1 MKIEFPDKYLLQY
14 DCGKLQVL
22 SKLLIELKEKG
33 HRVLIFTQMTK
44 VLDILEIFMNY
55 LKLTYMRLDGSTK
68 IKDRQYLTERFN
80 NDDKIFAFILS
91 SRSGGTGINLIGA
104 DTVIFYDSDW
114 NPAMDK
120 QCQDR
125 CHRIGQ
131 YRDVHIYRL
140 ISEFTIE
147 ENILNKNMEKSML
160 NDIVIKD
167 DIFNGG
173 VLKDDIAV
181 DADDEEDSKALKE
194 ALKEEK
200 EEQEN
205 DFMIEEEESGGE
217 LGHVEEYMMRFVM
230 DGYID

>member
-1 MKIEFPDKYLLQY
+1 MGPPK
-14 DCGKLQVL
+14 
-22 SKLLIELKEKG
+22 
-33 HRVLIFTQMTK
+33 
-44 VLDILEIFMNY
+44 
-55 LKLTYMRLDGSTK
+55 
-68 IKDRQYLTERFN
+68 LTERFN

-167 DIFNGG
+167 NIFNGG
-173 VLKDDIAV
+173 VLNDEMIV
-181 DADDEEDSKALKE
+181 EGDDEEDSKALKE

-200 EEQEN
+200 EEQDD
-205 DFMIEEEESGGE
+205 DFMMQDDDSENKE

-230 DGYID
+230 DGYYE

>member
-1 MKIEFPDKYLLQY
+1 
-14 DCGKLQVL
+14 
-22 SKLLIELKEKG
+22 
-33 HRVLIFTQMTK
+33 
-44 VLDILEIFMNY
+44 
-55 LKLTYMRLDGSTK
+55 
-68 IKDRQYLTERFN
+68 
-80 NDDKIFAFILS
+80 
-91 SRSGGTGINLIGA
+91 
-104 DTVIFYDSDW
+104 
-114 NPAMDK
+114 
-120 QCQDR
+120 
-125 CHRIGQ
+125 
-131 YRDVHIYRL
+131 
-140 ISEFTIE
+140 
-147 ENILNKNMEKSML
+147 ML